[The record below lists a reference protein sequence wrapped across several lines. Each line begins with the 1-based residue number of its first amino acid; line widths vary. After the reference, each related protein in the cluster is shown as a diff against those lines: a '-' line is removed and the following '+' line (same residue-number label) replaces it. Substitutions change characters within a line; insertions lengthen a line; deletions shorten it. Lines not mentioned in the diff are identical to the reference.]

1 LGERHYRA
9 LDPRGTAQKIS
20 AHTTEGKQMRAVM
33 KAFDGQKRKFSNN
46 VRDVKLDL
54 PEPLDNLNIAGKV
67 SEGELTITGYVTFIS
82 LG

>member
-9 LDPRGTAQKIS
+9 LDPRGAARKIG
-20 AHTTEGKQMRAVM
+20 ARTTEGKQMRAVM
-33 KAFDGQKRKFSNN
+33 KAFDEKKRKFSNN

-54 PEPLDNLNIAGKV
+54 PKPLDNLNIAGKV

>member
-1 LGERHYRA
+1 
-9 LDPRGTAQKIS
+9 
-20 AHTTEGKQMRAVM
+20 MRAVM

-46 VRDVKLDL
+46 VRHVKLDL